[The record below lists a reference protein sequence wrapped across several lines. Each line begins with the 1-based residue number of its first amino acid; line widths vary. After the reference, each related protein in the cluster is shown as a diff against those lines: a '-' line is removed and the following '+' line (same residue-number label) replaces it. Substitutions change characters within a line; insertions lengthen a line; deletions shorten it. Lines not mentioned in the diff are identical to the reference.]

1 MDARNSV
8 GTTCIRPLRIREEE
22 WGVSFNLLL
31 LKGTRAMS
39 EKPGFSLLNDLTA
52 EHASLW

>member
-8 GTTCIRPLRIREEE
+8 GTTCIRPSRIREEE

-31 LKGTRAMS
+31 LEETRPMS
-39 EKPGFSLLNDLTA
+39 ENPGFSLLNNLTA

>member
-1 MDARNSV
+1 MGARNSV
-8 GTTCIRPLRIREEE
+8 GTTCIRPSRIREEE

-31 LKGTRAMS
+31 LKGTRAVS
-39 EKPGFSLLNDLTA
+39 EKPGFRLLNDLTA